1 MELETEGLLV
11 QKCRALIEERL
22 KWGEGEQWSTQD
34 FEALSDRIFEKTQ
47 VRLSVVTLK
56 RIWGKIRYDSRP
68 TITTLN
74 TLAQFIDFENW
85 RTFRQQQA
93 LSMAVNGH
101 SHTAADAVTP
111 VDMAPAKARVRWLR
125 LTWPVGLVVAALALA
140 WWLYSMRA
148 DQPLPKN
155 HDQFTFTSKKIV
167 AVGVPNTV
175 IFNYDATAALP
186 SDSIFIQ
193 QTWDPRFSQQVA
205 RDQQQHTAIYYRP
218 GFFHAKLRVNKE
230 VVKEHSLFIQTD
242 GWLPLVDLEPVPVY
256 FPAEAARHQGKL
268 GLTREQI
275 EAQHIALQPTPPW
288 VSYYNVGPLA
298 QVYTNDFVFE
308 SEVKNTFNEGA
319 GACQHSEVHLLF
331 QGGALIVPLSIP
343 GCVSELQFLDRDGK
357 KSDLSAFGVDF
368 SDWVKVRA
376 EVKDSLGMVKVNDR
390 VAGEF
395 KVKMNPLPLAGLVF
409 RFRGTGEV
417 KNVHIRK
424 QDGTLLYEEFFK
436 ARTFR

>member
-22 KWGEGEQWSTQD
+22 NWGEGEQWSTQD
-34 FEALSDRIFEKTQ
+34 FETLSERIFEKTQ
-47 VRLSVVTLK
+47 VRLSVITLK

-85 RTFRQQQA
+85 RAFRQEHTHT
-93 LSMAVNGH
+93 SSTNGQ
-101 SHTAADAVTP
+101 SHTPDWAPPAVDPSPTT
-111 VDMAPAKARVRWLR
+111 KKRTWLR
-125 LTWPVGLVVAALALA
+125 LAWPVGLLLALA
-140 WWLYSMRA
+140 VLAWWYYG
-148 DQPLPKN
+148 N
-155 HDQFTFTSKKIV
+155 HVDEPATPNSNQFTFTSKKVV

-175 IFNYDATAALP
+175 IFDYDATAALP
-186 SDSIFIQ
+186 TDSIFIQ
-193 QTWDPRFSQQVA
+193 QTWDPRFSQQVE

-218 GFFHAKLRVNKE
+218 GFFQAKLRVNNE
-230 VVKEHSLFIQTD
+230 VVKEHSLFIQTE
-242 GWLPLVDLEPVPVY
+242 GWVPMVDLEPVPVY
-256 FPAEAARHQGKL
+256 FHTEDARQHGVL
-268 GLTREQI
+268 GLSREQI
-275 EAQHIALQPTPPW
+275 EAQHIALQPAPPW

-298 QVYTNDFVFE
+298 EIYSHDFIFE
-308 SEVKNTFNEGA
+308 TELKNTFSEGA

-331 QGGALIVPLSIP
+331 QGSALIIPLSIP

-368 SDWVKVRA
+368 NDWVKVRA
-376 EVKDSLGMVKVNDR
+376 EVKDSLGLVKVNDR

-417 KNVHIRK
+417 KTVRISK
-424 QDGTLLYEEFFK
+424 QDGTLMYEEIF
-436 ARTFR
+436 